1 LLAKHAAHIKSWH
14 EITLETQRKHAVHC
28 TPLSEKGNNVEK
40 RGQFTFSFRKLQLV
54 DENGLLQLGVDLIL
68 EALTKKNAN
77 PQCGVRKC
85 GKARGTLTLQ
95 SPTRRPMPASGE
107 GAHPPGQAKTGCR
120 RKERGIAPGG
130 ADSGRRGGRRTRR
143 GIRRR

>member
-68 EALTKKNAN
+68 EALTKKKRESAVWSAKVREGKRHTNSAESDEDAEA
-77 PQCGVRKC
+77 GVR
-85 GKARGTLTLQ
+85 R
-95 SPTRRPMPASGE
+95 RRPLAGAGEDRLPKE
-107 GAHPPGQAKTGCR
+107 GAGNSTGR
-120 RKERGIAPGG
+120 
-130 ADSGRRGGRRTRR
+130 S
-143 GIRRR
+143 